1 MPKKI
6 DPASA
11 KQDALIEQIRQTL
24 FGSKNVCILH
34 DIDNRTDVQKQIVEL
49 IPELRSN
56 FLIHNIPGVQR
67 PDTMKRPWLSIM
79 KTFLKYKYHLVSENY
94 LLKTQNG
101 VVATKRYILLSKDS
115 IIDQSSD

>member
-6 DPASA
+6 DPASPR
-11 KQDALIEQIRQTL
+11 QDELIEEIKKIL
-24 FGSKNVCILH
+24 FGTKNVCILH
-34 DIDNRTDVQKQIVEL
+34 DIDQKPDVQKQIADL

-67 PDTMKRPWLSIM
+67 PETMKRPWLSIM
-79 KTFLKYKYHLVSENY
+79 KTFLRYKYHLVSENY
-94 LLKTQNG
+94 LMKTPDG

-115 IIDQSSD
+115 IVDVE